1 MVGAGNVTVI
11 LVLDGIGLKEQQ
23 GQEWPLHVHRN
34 VDVKPL
40 RPAG

>member
-11 LVLDGIGLKEQQ
+11 LVLGGIGLKEQQ
-23 GQEWPLHVHRN
+23 GQEWPLHVHRKIG
-34 VDVKPL
+34 VIPA